1 MFSKK
6 LLATSV
12 SAVTLALVGCGA
24 SDQDTGSSGSNVQ
37 LSGLVVDPYISGATV
52 YVDLNNNGIRDNV
65 LEKKAL
71 TDKDGYFSKSKPD
84 ASGNQIDYCANEVYE
99 RYCLRTTQLSDDAVL
114 RIEGGYDVA
123 TGQPFTGSLV
133 VDLNLNGAPAD
144 VGAANPLTSLFV
156 SATEAQEAAI
166 LTFIGAT
173 KEQLT
178 EDFLSGD
185 SFNSE
190 RFRRAMQVHKAVA
203 IMTTVLDTRYALEA
217 GKEFNDKK
225 LPATSGKYVYEAVA
239 TLLANTTTPTASTNT
254 NTTAIDNW
262 AEALESAETTLRS
275 DVTSLTST
283 SAMTPN
289 SRQAVGNRVAALFNW
304 LKDTTSIT
312 STSSQDDLYK
322 NARVADFAVG
332 QVKREA
338 KAAKSSNSDI
348 TSTDNAVITG
358 VLGDTGT
365 GGTFDVNNFGKDADL
380 DSLIK
385 ASSTPTSVSTFSTG
399 TELFSDTSGSEKT
412 VAAQVLKMDYADS
425 DSTKQGNAYLYF
437 SALSSAV
444 DTQGSV
450 TLCVNAVGDDSD
462 LKDLEAIKTGLYI
475 AGSWNRLNDY
485 SVTVS
490 LDLPGVPDQP
500 LIIKRTALGATLND
514 KDSFQFALDSTGDLE
529 TWTGSL
535 APFNSTAPS
544 TDDACAAELPDLI
557 AN

>member
-156 SATEAQEAAI
+156 SATETQQANI

-203 IMTTVLDTRYALEA
+203 MMTSVLDTRYALEA
-217 GKEFNDKK
+217 GKEVNDKK

-239 TLLANTTTPTASTNT
+239 TLLATNTSPTAS
-254 NTTAIDNW
+254 NW
-262 AEALESAETTLRS
+262 AEVLASAETALRS
-275 DVTSLTST
+275 DVTSLTSNGAMSAT
-283 SAMTPN
+283 SRT
-289 SRQAVGNRVAALFNW
+289 AVGNRVAALFDW
-304 LKDTTSIT
+304 LKSTTSIT
-312 STSSQDDLYK
+312 STSTQDDLYK

-348 TSTDNAVITG
+348 TSTNNTVITG

-365 GGTFDVNNFGKDADL
+365 SGTFNVDNFDKDADL

-385 ASSTPTSVSTFSTG
+385 ATTTPTSVSKFNTDAA
-399 TELFSDTSGSEKT
+399 LFSDTSGSEKT
-412 VAAQVLKMDYADS
+412 LAAQVLKMNYADS
-425 DSTKQGNAYLYF
+425 DSSKQGNAYLYF

-444 DTQGSV
+444 NTQGSV
-450 TLCVNAVGDDSD
+450 TLCVNAAGDDSD

-475 AGSWNRLNDY
+475 AGSWSRLNDY

-500 LIIKRTALGATLND
+500 LIIKRTALGATSND

-529 TWTGSL
+529 TWTGTLES
-535 APFNSTAPS
+535 FTDTAPT
-544 TDDACAAELPDLI
+544 TDSACAGELPKLTS
-557 AN
+557 N